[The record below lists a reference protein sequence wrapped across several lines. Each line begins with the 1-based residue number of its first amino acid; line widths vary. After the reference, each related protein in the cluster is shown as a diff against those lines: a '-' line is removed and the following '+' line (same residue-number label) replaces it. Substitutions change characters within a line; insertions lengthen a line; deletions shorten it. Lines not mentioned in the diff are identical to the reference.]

1 MADGTL
7 GLRIWDTNKALF
19 VLICG
24 LNGKFLEIGII
35 PPCKTYGGGEYDDGE
50 ECWGRG
56 AKGQGQ
62 HLRGGW
68 PWWSSQGDRSLGP
81 DIWGSLM

>member
-35 PPCKTYGGGEYDDGE
+35 PPCKTYGGANTMMGKSAGGGEPRDKDSISGE
-50 ECWGRG
+50 AGRG
-56 AKGQGQ
+56 GQAKVTAAWAQIS
-62 HLRGGW
+62 GG
-68 PWWSSQGDRSLGP
+68 L
-81 DIWGSLM
+81 